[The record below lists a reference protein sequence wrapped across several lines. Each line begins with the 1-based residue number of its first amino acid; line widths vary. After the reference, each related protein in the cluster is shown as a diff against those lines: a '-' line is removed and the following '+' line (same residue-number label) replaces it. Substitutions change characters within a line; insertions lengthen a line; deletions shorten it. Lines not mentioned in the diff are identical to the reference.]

1 MTLAANT
8 FDERVIARLLE
19 FSDDST
25 PWSRR
30 LWQPGTVLIAREL
43 LEAGDPAM
51 SASERALSTLQDEL
65 IARVMLDPAVSSPTD
80 RSATRKMLT
89 VPVSS
94 LVKPGHSWHV
104 LNAWAATTRAEYLAN
119 WAMALGNGMGLPSA
133 ECTAR
138 LLAAHLFDEGFSR
151 KYVHR
156 WLTYRIKHSGD
167 VHTLASMCLELH
179 SQLVT
184 GPKPLE
190 VLVPLA
196 AHVPMPRPVPAGWL
210 TSDQVRDWRAANVP
224 GWRPIR
230 QHGAVL
236 LTVEAL
242 DIYAATD
249 IARDRLTAIRD
260 RFRVGGRREIS
271 PAAEMWVAGVT
282 ASQPTEAPSRRVQVY
297 AFERQSALW
306 SHSVRPDIE
315 AAMEL
320 MAPLERGPAPAATTG
335 AWAAVESLLV
345 GPGDDAKHL
354 AADRLA
360 LILAGGHLRAE
371 LTSLAWAHAKSAC
384 DALASELQRLETN
397 QERAERTL
405 AHLVSGDDLTL
416 ARPEDRHA
424 LDRVQAALSDPY
436 RYVDLVR
443 RSVEPALRA
452 LYRQRNL
459 LSHAGGT
466 AGVAIKPTLERAA
479 PLVAAG
485 MDRIVHVALTGG
497 QSALELAALA
507 RVRHEALRGRPA
519 ALALKVLEI

>member
-1 MTLAANT
+1 M
-8 FDERVIARLLE
+8 LE
-19 FSDDST
+19 FCDEHT

-51 SASERALSTLQDEL
+51 SASERALKTLQDEL
-65 IARVMLDPAVSSPTD
+65 LGRVMLDPAICLPAD
-80 RSATRKMLT
+80 RSATRKMLAA
-89 VPVSS
+89 PVSS
-94 LVKPGHSWHV
+94 LVKPGYAWHV
-104 LNAWAATTRAEYLAN
+104 LNAWVANTRGQYLAN
-119 WAMALGNGMGLPSA
+119 WATALSNGVGLPSA

-138 LLAAHLFDEGFSR
+138 LLAAHLLDEGFSR
-151 KYVHR
+151 KYLHR
-156 WLTYRIKHSGD
+156 WLTYRIRHSTD
-167 VHTLASMCLELH
+167 VHTLADMCLELH
-179 SQLVT
+179 TQLLSGAQPV
-184 GPKPLE
+184 E
-190 VLVPLA
+190 ILVPLA
-196 AHVPMPRPVPAGWL
+196 AHAPLPRPIPDGWL
-210 TSDQVRDWRAANVP
+210 TSQQVRDWRATKIP
-224 GWRPIR
+224 DWSPIR

-242 DIYAATD
+242 DIYAAADT
-249 IARDRLTAIRD
+249 ARDRLTAIRD
-260 RFRVGGRREIS
+260 RFRVGGRREIV
-271 PAAEMWVAGVT
+271 PAAQMWVAGV
-282 ASQPTEAPSRRVQVY
+282 AAAQPTEAPPRRVEVY

-306 SHSVRPDIE
+306 GHSVRSDLE
-315 AAMEL
+315 AATEL
-320 MAPLERGPAPAATTG
+320 MAPLERGPAPAAVTG

-371 LTSLAWAHAKSAC
+371 LTSLAWAHAGSAN
-384 DALASELQRLETN
+384 DALASDVRKLASN
-397 QERAERTL
+397 QERAERAL
-405 AHLVSGDDLTL
+405 AHLVGGGVLTL

-424 LDRVQAALSDPY
+424 LDRAHMALSDPY
-436 RYVDLVR
+436 KYVDLVR
-443 RSVEPALRA
+443 RAVEPAIRG

-479 PLVAAG
+479 PLVAAA

-507 RVRHEALRGRPA
+507 RVRHDALRGQPA
-519 ALALKVLEI
+519 SLALTLLEI